1 MDKRSILAALDTEI
15 SDLQKVRAL
24 LTGSNQV
31 KPTKIFK
38 TVSAKRVRGKL
49 SAEAIER
56 IRAGQ
61 KKRWAKVRRAKKAA
75 AVGVAVSA

>member
-15 SDLQKVRAL
+15 SDLQKVKAL
-24 LTGSNQV
+24 LTSSSQV
-31 KPTKIFK
+31 KPTKTLK

-61 KKRWAKVRRAKKAA
+61 KKRWAKVKRAKKAA
-75 AVGVAVSA
+75 AVRLAVPV